1 MEKKIAVGKVAAM
14 AETLGK
20 LLEQEA
26 PGDVTF
32 RMLSASKALQKDT
45 EAFFE
50 TRDKLIKKHGD
61 DGSIGPNSKEW
72 PEFVKAMNEM
82 GEVEISVSVELKEA
96 DLMVYRISG
105 QQIMLLE
112 PITK

>member
-1 MEKKIAVGKVAAM
+1 MEKKIAVGKAAAM

-50 TRDKLIKKHGD
+50 TRDKLIKKHGENN
-61 DGSIGPNSKEW
+61 SIGPNSKEW
-72 PEFVKAMNEM
+72 PEFVKAMDEM
-82 GEVEISVSVELKEA
+82 GKVEISVSVELKEE
-96 DLMVYRISG
+96 DLMTNKISG
-105 QQIMLLE
+105 QQVMLLDA
-112 PITK
+112 ITK